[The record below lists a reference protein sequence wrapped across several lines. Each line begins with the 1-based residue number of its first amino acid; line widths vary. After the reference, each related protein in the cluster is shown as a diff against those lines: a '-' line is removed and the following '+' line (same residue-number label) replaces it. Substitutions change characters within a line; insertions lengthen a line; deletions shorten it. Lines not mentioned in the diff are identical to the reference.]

1 VNLVFLTN
9 GISDIALLIIAEH
22 SFILWDQDPSD
33 NPAYFTTAMKLY
45 KESTHFPAVLQAVDK
60 AFTEDDDA
68 SFKSFDTHARQDA
81 RKTLIDKLIQIA
93 LDNLMCMTELQSM
106 QASL

>member
-1 VNLVFLTN
+1 MAY
-9 GISDIALLIIAEH
+9 GDIALLLIAEH
-22 SFILWDQDPSD
+22 SYILWDQDPSD
-33 NPAYFTTAMKLY
+33 NPAYFTTVMKLY

-68 SFKSFDTHARQDA
+68 SFKPSHTHARQDA